1 MTEASG
7 IALVTGAA
15 KRLGREIA
23 LGLAA
28 SGWDVAV
35 HYGSSAAQAR
45 DTCAQI
51 EAMGRRAVALGA
63 DLADP
68 AQCEA
73 LMQAARSALGVPS
86 CLVNSASHFE
96 FDAPET
102 FDFDRLEA
110 HWRPNLGAPLLLTRL
125 MHAGLAERGPQARGV
140 VVNLLDQKLANLN
153 PDFFSYTLTKVAL
166 EAATR
171 MMAMQFA
178 PVLRVCGVSPGLTLP
193 SYLQSEAQFER
204 THRSTA
210 LLDRSS
216 RPQDIVDA
224 IRFLVGNPAVTGVN
238 LIVDGGQHLMKLARD
253 VSYLD

>member
-1 MTEASG
+1 M
-7 IALVTGAA
+7 ALVTGAA

-28 SGWDVAV
+28 RGWDIAV
-35 HYGSSAAQAR
+35 HYGSSAAE
-45 DTCAQI
+45 AQRTVADI
-51 EAMGRRAVALGA
+51 EALGRRAVALAA

-68 AQCEA
+68 AQCER
-73 LMQAARSALGVPS
+73 LIRAAADGIGVPT
-86 CLVNSASHFE
+86 CLVNNASRFA
-96 FDAPET
+96 FDSPADVG
-102 FDFDRLEA
+102 FDTLQA
-110 HWRPNLGAPLLLTRL
+110 HWGPNLAAPVVLTRQL
-125 MHAGLAERGPQARGV
+125 HAALAAQGPQARGI

-153 PDFFSYTLTKVAL
+153 ADFFSYTLTKVAL

-171 MMAMQFA
+171 IGAMHFA

-193 SYLQSEAQFER
+193 SYLQTEQHFER

-216 RPQDIVDA
+216 EPQDIVA
-224 IRFLVGNPAVTGVN
+224 AVLYLVHSPAVTGVN

-253 VSYLD
+253 VSYLG